1 MAIATVIQLQPRP
14 GRYDETLKLLIDG
27 KAIVERLGGRV
38 RVRNA
43 VIGGEPNQIA
53 FISEVD
59 DWARFG
65 ELRAKL
71 ETDSE
76 LLALQAK
83 QRADPVADI
92 TRTVVVQD
100 LPLP

>member
-14 GRYDETLKLLIDG
+14 GRYDETLKLLVDG

-38 RVRNA
+38 RVRST
-43 VIGGEPNQIA
+43 VIGGEPNRIA

-71 ETDSE
+71 ESDPE
-76 LLALQAK
+76 LLALQAR
-83 QRADPVADI
+83 QRNDPVADI
-92 TRTVVVQD
+92 TQTVVLQD
-100 LPLP
+100 VPLP